1 MSMAHLYRALRM
13 CAMQRNRGGLASAA
27 DPACSSRGFVAPN
40 VLRNGVFMKNIIQ
53 NNRLIGAGLV
63 LAVVATAAGAT
74 FLNGRIGAAQA
85 ETVAAAPAAL
95 PVSVSVV
102 TPRETVPWDEF
113 SGRLEAVE
121 RVEVRSR
128 VAGAIQEIH
137 FREGALVKQGDLLIL
152 IDPSLYAAEVARAE
166 GQVAAAKAR
175 LVLTKSDFERGQQ
188 LTDSRTISQRDFDGR
203 VNAYSEAEA
212 NLKAAEATLE
222 TAKLNLG
229 YTEVRAPVAG
239 KVGKLEITVGNLI
252 AAGPGTPVLTTLV
265 SVNPIYA
272 SFNADE
278 QVVTRAL
285 KTLADESTP
294 SEIGRIPVQMGTG
307 TSEGTPYK
315 GRMQL
320 IDNQVDARSGTV
332 RVRAVFDNADGRL
345 MPGQFARL
353 LMGQPKAEPA
363 LLISERAVGT
373 DQNKKFVMVVDK
385 DSKAEYREVALG
397 VSIDGMRV
405 VTSGLHPGER
415 IVVKGLQRVRPGAV
429 VAPQEVAMDS
439 VSATQA
445 ATEVAQR

>member
-1 MSMAHLYRALRM
+1 
-13 CAMQRNRGGLASAA
+13 
-27 DPACSSRGFVAPN
+27 
-40 VLRNGVFMKNIIQ
+40 MKNIIQ
-53 NNRLIGAGLV
+53 NKRLIGAGLV
-63 LAVVATAAGAT
+63 LAAVATAGGAT

-166 GQVAAAKAR
+166 SQVAAAKAR

-239 KVGKLEITVGNLI
+239 RVGKLEITVGNLI

-285 KTLADESTP
+285 RTLADQSTP

-307 TSEGTPYK
+307 MSDGTPYK
-315 GRMQL
+315 GHLQL

-353 LMGQPKAEPA
+353 LMGQPKAEPT

-397 VSIDGMRV
+397 VSSDGMRV
-405 VTSGLHPGER
+405 ETGGLHAGER

-429 VAPQEVAMDS
+429 VAPQEIAMDS
-439 VSATQA
+439 VSADQTA
-445 ATEVAQR
+445 NKVAQR

>member
-1 MSMAHLYRALRM
+1 M
-13 CAMQRNRGGLASAA
+13 CAMQRSRRMVDRGI
-27 DPACSSRGFVAPN
+27 
-40 VLRNGVFMKNIIQ
+40 FMKNIFRH
-53 NNRLIGAGLV
+53 NSLL
-63 LAVVATAAGAT
+63 AAGA
-74 FLNGRIGAAQA
+74 LVAVAS
-85 ETVAAAPAAL
+85 TVAAALHGSPTGAARAETAAAQPAAV
-95 PVSVSVV
+95 PVSVAVV
-102 TPRETVPWDEF
+102 TPRETVPGDGF

-121 RVEVRSR
+121 RVKIRAR

-152 IDPSLYAAEVARAE
+152 IDPSLYAADVARAE

-188 LTDSRTISQRDFDGR
+188 LSDSRTISQRDFDGR

-212 NLKAAEATLE
+212 NLKAAEATLQ

-239 KVGKLEITVGNLI
+239 RVGKLEITVGNLI

-285 KTLADESTP
+285 KTLADESAP
-294 SEIGRIPVQMGTG
+294 SKIGRIPVRMGTG
-307 TSEGTPYK
+307 TSDGTPYK
-315 GRMQL
+315 GQMQL
-320 IDNQVDARSGTV
+320 IDHQVDARSGTV

-405 VTSGLHPGER
+405 VTGGLHAGER

-429 VAPQEVAMDS
+429 VAPQEIAMDS
-439 VSATQA
+439 VSADQTA
-445 ATEVAQR
+445 NKVAQR

>member
-1 MSMAHLYRALRM
+1 MR
-13 CAMQRNRGGLASAA
+13 
-27 DPACSSRGFVAPN
+27 
-40 VLRNGVFMKNIIQ
+40 NIIQ
-53 NNRLIGAGLV
+53 NRRLAGAGVALAV
-63 LAVVATAAGAT
+63 LAMAGGVS
-74 FLNGRIGAAQA
+74 FLNDRSGSAQA
-85 ETVAAAPAAL
+85 QAAAAAPAAL

-102 TPRETVPWDEF
+102 VPRETVPWDEF

-121 RVEVRSR
+121 RVEIRSR

-152 IDPSLYAAEVARAE
+152 IDPSLYAADVARAE

-188 LTDSRTISQRDFDGR
+188 LSDSRTISQRDFDGR
-203 VNAYSEAEA
+203 VNAYGEAEA
-212 NLKAAEATLE
+212 NLKAAEATLQ
-222 TAKLNLG
+222 TARLNLG

-239 KVGKLEITVGNLI
+239 RVGKLEITVGNLI

-265 SVNPIYA
+265 SINPIYA

-307 TSEGTPYK
+307 TSEGTPRK
-315 GRMQL
+315 GHMQL

-332 RVRAVFDNADGRL
+332 RVRAVFDNADGSL

-373 DQNKKFVMVVDK
+373 DQNKKFVMVVNK

-429 VAPQEVAMDS
+429 VAPQEIAMDS
-439 VSATQA
+439 VSAVQT

>member
-1 MSMAHLYRALRM
+1 
-13 CAMQRNRGGLASAA
+13 
-27 DPACSSRGFVAPN
+27 
-40 VLRNGVFMKNIIQ
+40 MKNIMK
-53 NNRLIGAGLV
+53 NKRLIGAGLI
-63 LAVVATAAGAT
+63 LAALATAGGAT
-74 FLNGRIGAAQA
+74 VLNGRSGAAQA
-85 ETVAAAPAAL
+85 ETVAAVPAAL

-102 TPRETVPWDEF
+102 APRETVPWDEF

-188 LTDSRTISQRDFDGR
+188 LSDSRTISQRDFDGR

-239 KVGKLEITVGNLI
+239 RVGKLEITVGNLI

-285 KTLADESTP
+285 RTLADQSTP
-294 SEIGRIPVQMGTG
+294 AEIGRIPVQMGTG
-307 TSEGTPYK
+307 ISDGTPYK
-315 GRMQL
+315 GHMQL

-353 LMGQPKAEPA
+353 LMGQPKAEPT

-405 VTSGLHPGER
+405 VTGGLRAGER

-429 VAPQEVAMDS
+429 VAPQEIAMDS
-439 VSATQA
+439 VSADQA
-445 ATEVAQR
+445 ANKVAQR

>member
-1 MSMAHLYRALRM
+1 
-13 CAMQRNRGGLASAA
+13 
-27 DPACSSRGFVAPN
+27 
-40 VLRNGVFMKNIIQ
+40 MKNIIQ
-53 NNRLIGAGLV
+53 NRRLAGAGVALAV
-63 LAVVATAAGAT
+63 LAVAAGGS
-74 FLNGRIGAAQA
+74 FLNGRSGSAQA
-85 ETVAAAPAAL
+85 DTAAAAPAAL

-102 TPRETVPWDEF
+102 VPRETVPWDEF

-121 RVEVRSR
+121 RVEIRSR
-128 VAGAIQEIH
+128 VAGAVQEIH

-152 IDPSLYAAEVARAE
+152 IDPSLYAADVARAE

-188 LTDSRTISQRDFDGR
+188 LSDSRTISQRDFDGR

-212 NLKAAEATLE
+212 NLKAAEAALQ
-222 TAKLNLG
+222 TARLNLS

-239 KVGKLEITVGNLI
+239 RVGKLEITVGNLI

-285 KTLADESTP
+285 RTLADESTP

-307 TSEGTPYK
+307 TSDGTPYK

-397 VSIDGMRV
+397 VSVNGLRI
-405 VTSGLHPGER
+405 VTSGLKPQER
-415 IVVKGLQRVRPGAV
+415 VVINGLQRVRPGALVAPEV
-429 VAPQEVAMDS
+429 VAMGFAS
-439 VSATQA
+439 T

>member
-1 MSMAHLYRALRM
+1 MSMPHLYRTLRM
-13 CAMQRNRGGLASAA
+13 CAMQRNGWVRIRPIQLVEVGVSQ
-27 DPACSSRGFVAPN
+27 
-40 VLRNGVFMKNIIQ
+40 LRTSFRIGVSMKNIIQ
-53 NNRLIGAGLV
+53 DRRLAGAGVALAV
-63 LAVVATAAGAT
+63 LAMAGGVS
-74 FLNGRIGAAQA
+74 FLNARGGSAQA
-85 ETVAAAPAAL
+85 QAAVAAPAAL

-102 TPRETVPWDEF
+102 VPRETVPWDEF

-121 RVEVRSR
+121 RVEIRSR

-152 IDPSLYAAEVARAE
+152 IDPSLYAADVARAD

-188 LTDSRTISQRDFDGR
+188 LSDSRTISQRDFDGR

-212 NLKAAEATLE
+212 NLKAAEATLQ
-222 TAKLNLG
+222 TARLNLG

-239 KVGKLEITVGNLI
+239 RVGKLEITVGNLI

-285 KTLADESTP
+285 RTLADQSTP

-320 IDNQVDARSGTV
+320 IDNQGDARSGTV

-373 DQNKKFVMVVDK
+373 DQNKKFVMVVNK
-385 DSKAEYREVALG
+385 ENKEEYREVALG

-405 VTSGLHPGER
+405 VTGGLHAGER

-429 VAPQEVAMDS
+429 VAPQEIAMES
-439 VSATQA
+439 VSASQT
-445 ATEVAQR
+445 ATELAQR

>member
-1 MSMAHLYRALRM
+1 M
-13 CAMQRNRGGLASAA
+13 
-27 DPACSSRGFVAPN
+27 
-40 VLRNGVFMKNIIQ
+40 
-53 NNRLIGAGLV
+53 
-63 LAVVATAAGAT
+63 
-74 FLNGRIGAAQA
+74 
-85 ETVAAAPAAL
+85 

-102 TPRETVPWDEF
+102 APRETVPWDEF

-121 RVEVRSR
+121 RVEIRSR

-152 IDPSLYAAEVARAE
+152 IDPSLYAADVARAE

-175 LVLTKSDFERGQQ
+175 LILTKSDFERGQQ

-203 VNAYSEAEA
+203 INAYREAEA
-212 NLKAAEATLE
+212 NLKAAEATLQ

-239 KVGKLEITVGNLI
+239 RVGKIEITVGNLI

-285 KTLADESTP
+285 KTLADESAP
-294 SEIGRIPVQMGTG
+294 SEIGRIPVRMGTG
-307 TSEGTPYK
+307 TSDGTPYK
-315 GRMQL
+315 GQ
-320 IDNQVDARSGTV
+320 DAVDRQPGRCAQRHGAGAGGV
-332 RVRAVFDNADGRL
+332 RQCRRPADTRPVRADA
-345 MPGQFARL
+345 
-353 LMGQPKAEPA
+353 MGQPKAEPT

-405 VTSGLHPGER
+405 VTGGLHAGER
-415 IVVKGLQRVRPGAV
+415 IVVKGLQRVRPGALVAPEV
-429 VAPQEVAMDS
+429 VAMGFAS
-439 VSATQA
+439 S

>member
-1 MSMAHLYRALRM
+1 
-13 CAMQRNRGGLASAA
+13 
-27 DPACSSRGFVAPN
+27 
-40 VLRNGVFMKNIIQ
+40 MKKSTKNK
-53 NNRLIGAGLV
+53 RLIGISLLLAV
-63 LAVVATAAGAT
+63 LAVAGGAT
-74 FLNGRIGAAQA
+74 FLSGRGGSAQA
-85 ETVAAAPAAL
+85 EAAAAPAPV

-102 TPRETVPWDEF
+102 APRQTVSWDEF

-121 RVEVRSR
+121 RVEIRSR

-152 IDPSLYAAEVARAE
+152 IDPSLYAADVARAE
-166 GQVAAAKAR
+166 GQVAAARAR
-175 LVLTKSDFERGQQ
+175 LTLTKSDFERGQQ

-203 VNAYSEAEA
+203 VNAYREAEA
-212 NLKAAEATLE
+212 NLKAAEASLQ

-239 KVGKLEITVGNLI
+239 RVGKLEITVGNLI

-285 KTLADESTP
+285 KTLAEESAP
-294 SEIGRIPVQMGTG
+294 SDIGRIPVQMGTA
-307 TSEGTPYK
+307 TSDGTPYK

-320 IDNQVDARSGTV
+320 IDNQVDAGSGTV

-345 MPGQFARL
+345 IPGQFARIR
-353 LMGQPKAEPA
+353 MGQPKAEPA
-363 LLISERAVGT
+363 LLISERAIGT

-405 VTSGLHPGER
+405 VTDGLQAGER
-415 IVVKGLQRVRPGAV
+415 IVVKGLQRIRPGAV
-429 VAPQEVAMDS
+429 VAPEVVAMNFAS
-439 VSATQA
+439 S